1 MNNLLKFLLI
11 LAFFGQSCKSSYDK
25 IRTSGNAPL
34 VLKAANQY
42 YAKKNY
48 LKAQTLYELIISSFK
63 GQKESEDI
71 YFNFAYCHYY
81 LSEFELSSHLF
92 KNFSNTFVNSPKREE
107 ALFMSNYAIYKTSPN
122 YKLDQSGTEKAIEG
136 FQSFVN
142 EFPESS
148 RVKDCNEKIDELRS
162 KLETKAFE
170 QGKLYYNVKSYQACL
185 TTLDNLMVDFPET
198 KNHREIRFLKAKA
211 NYEWA
216 VNSIFEKQKERFL
229 STVELTNQFL
239 KKYPSGKFVQDIKE
253 IRKQALSKSN
263 NPLYDRY
270 QNASSGN

>member
-1 MNNLLKFLLI
+1 
-11 LAFFGQSCKSSYDK
+11 
-25 IRTSGNAPL
+25 
-34 VLKAANQY
+34 
-42 YAKKNY
+42 
-48 LKAQTLYELIISSFK
+48 
-63 GQKESEDI
+63 
-71 YFNFAYCHYY
+71 
-81 LSEFELSSHLF
+81 
-92 KNFSNTFVNSPKREE
+92 
-107 ALFMSNYAIYKTSPN
+107 
-122 YKLDQSGTEKAIEG
+122 
-136 FQSFVN
+136 
-142 EFPESS
+142 
-148 RVKDCNEKIDELRS
+148 
-162 KLETKAFE
+162 
-170 QGKLYYNVKSYQACL
+170 
-185 TTLDNLMVDFPET
+185 MVDFPES